1 MKELLELLEK
11 DHRLTVEQLS
21 VMLNKPAKE
30 IAKMINQLE
39 EQNIIVKYQT
49 IINWEKAGVD
59 TVTAIIAV
67 KTTPQRE
74 VGFDAIAERIYRFPE
89 VRSVYLMSGAYD
101 LLVML
106 EGNTLKEVALFVSTK
121 LSTIEGVVGTTTHFM
136 LKKYK
141 EAGVIISDREKD
153 HRLVVSP

>member
-11 DHRLTVEQLS
+11 DHTLTVEQLS
-21 VMLNKPAKE
+21 VMLNKPASE
-30 IAKMINQLE
+30 IAEQIDQLE
-39 EQNIIVKYQT
+39 KQNIIVKYQT

-59 TVTAIIAV
+59 SVTAIIAV
-67 KTTPQRE
+67 KITPQRE